1 MKILRMKL
9 VEMIKRT
16 PTVKS
21 FRFLPEERMDFV
33 PGQFLKFIFDENN
46 PGNKELNKYLSV
58 SSSPEKEYIELTKR
72 LTGSVFSERLKNL
85 KSGDSILAQG
95 PLGSCTFD
103 ESYQKVAFIIGGI
116 GITPVI
122 SVIEYLM
129 DAKKY
134 GTDIVLVYS
143 NRSEEEIAFKK
154 ELDSWQKENPN
165 LKVLYTVTDC
175 QPNDKNYIFG
185 KINKELL
192 LEKVIDLKERR
203 VFIFGPAKMV
213 EEMHN
218 LVKDIGVAA
227 LCIEVQSFVGY

>member
-1 MKILRMKL
+1 
-9 VEMIKRT
+9 MIKRT

>member
-1 MKILRMKL
+1 MKL